1 MSIVNKPTLTEF
13 VEALKVIE
21 NYLRSRIEALRE
33 VYPDS
38 KEFFDAL
45 LEKLKGSAR
54 TIEVLATVA
63 TELKSFRTGSGPVSD
78 DPVDLA

>member
-1 MSIVNKPTLTEF
+1 VSLDNPPSLADF
-13 VEALKVIE
+13 VAALKVIE
-21 NYLRSRIEALRE
+21 GYLRSRIEAMRA

-54 TIEVLATVA
+54 TIEVLAAVA
-63 TELKSFRTGSGPVSD
+63 TELKSFRTGSGPVST
-78 DPVDLA
+78 DPVDLV